1 MEKDAAVVV
10 VTAEVDAVM
19 VVVMKTTVDADI
31 ATNPNLKNNKNEKR
45 ADFFVPPFLFLSIG
59 YPDIS

>member
-1 MEKDAAVVV
+1 MDAAVVV

-31 ATNPNLKNNKNEKR
+31 ATNP
-45 ADFFVPPFLFLSIG
+45 I
-59 YPDIS
+59 

>member
-31 ATNPNLKNNKNEKR
+31 ATNP
-45 ADFFVPPFLFLSIG
+45 I
-59 YPDIS
+59 

>member
-1 MEKDAAVVV
+1 

-31 ATNPNLKNNKNEKR
+31 ATNP
-45 ADFFVPPFLFLSIG
+45 I
-59 YPDIS
+59 

>member
-1 MEKDAAVVV
+1 VEKDAAVVV

-31 ATNPNLKNNKNEKR
+31 ATNP
-45 ADFFVPPFLFLSIG
+45 I
-59 YPDIS
+59 

>member
-1 MEKDAAVVV
+1 VVV

-31 ATNPNLKNNKNEKR
+31 ATNP
-45 ADFFVPPFLFLSIG
+45 I
-59 YPDIS
+59 

>member
-1 MEKDAAVVV
+1 MVV

-31 ATNPNLKNNKNEKR
+31 ATNPIRKIIKREKGG
-45 ADFFVPPFLFLSIG
+45 FFVPPFLFLSIG

>member
-1 MEKDAAVVV
+1 MVV

-31 ATNPNLKNNKNEKR
+31 ATNP
-45 ADFFVPPFLFLSIG
+45 I
-59 YPDIS
+59 